1 MGGPGR
7 ARGALAAFGAL
18 LLAAGAEVPGAD
30 RGIAAGDMDAGRQ
43 PERQDGGRAVGC
55 AEQRDSL
62 LRRKAWLAA
71 RRQEQIQ
78 RGGFPDPSKGIPNM
92 VAVFCEGHPKDADCA
107 LEAISITVTPD
118 EVAAR
123 PDATP
128 DDYDPHVI
136 LMKRDLARCRADAG
150 LE

>member
-1 MGGPGR
+1 MSGPGR

-18 LLAAGAEVPGAD
+18 LLAVGAGVPGAD
-30 RGIAAGDMDAGRQ
+30 QGVAAGDGDAGRQ
-43 PERQDGGRAVGC
+43 PELRDAGRAVGC
-55 AEQRDSL
+55 SEQRDRLS
-62 LRRKAWLAA
+62 RRKAWLAA
-71 RRQEQIQ
+71 RRQEQVQ

-92 VAVFCEGHPKDADCA
+92 VAAFCEGHPKDEDCA
-107 LEAISITVTPD
+107 LGAISIAVTPD

-128 DDYDPHVI
+128 DDDDPHVI
-136 LMKRDLARCRADAG
+136 LMKRELAQCRADAG

>member
-18 LLAAGAEVPGAD
+18 LLAAGAGVPGAG
-30 RGIAAGDMDAGRQ
+30 RGIAAGDAGMQ
-43 PERQDGGRAVGC
+43 PERQDGGRVVEC
-55 AEQRDSL
+55 AEQRDRLS
-62 LRRKAWLAA
+62 RRKAWLAA

-92 VAVFCEGHPKDADCA
+92 VAAFCEGHPEDADCA
-107 LEAISITVTPD
+107 LKAISITVTPD
-118 EVAAR
+118 EVAAS

-136 LMKRDLARCRADAG
+136 LMKRDLARCRADGG